1 MFILA
6 ALCMLG
12 SSAMFSLMNSFIRLL
27 SESMHSSL
35 IVSWRNLMAL
45 ALLLPIAAY
54 RGFGT
59 LRTRRLKG
67 HFWRGL
73 VGMFGMQ
80 LWTYCIVTIDL
91 NVATALSFTAPLFA
105 CLFAVIFLHEKA
117 DHWRWLALFAGF
129 IGTLI
134 IIRPGMGDFSSVS
147 LVVLFT
153 TSLWATTGLLVKSL
167 TRTEP
172 PFRIVFLMTV
182 FMTIFSL
189 PFAVHVFRLPNAD
202 EFLLILCVAVT
213 SLAAHFLQVQAY
225 SMASVVSLM
234 PFDFTRLLFT
244 SIFAYLF
251 FSETLDEATFVG
263 GLIVLIS
270 AISIARR
277 DARMRAPSSIPRA

>member
-12 SSAMFSLMNSFIRLL
+12 SSAMFSLMNSFIRML

-35 IVSWRNLMAL
+35 IVSWRNLLAL
-45 ALLLPIAAY
+45 ALLLPLVGY
-54 RGFGT
+54 QGFAT
-59 LRTRRLKG
+59 MKTKRLKG

-105 CLFAVIFLHEKA
+105 CLFAVIFLREQA
-117 DHWRWLALFAGF
+117 DIYRWLALLTGFA
-129 IGTLI
+129 GTLI
-134 IIRPGMGDFSSVS
+134 IIQPGMGDFSSVS
-147 LVVLFT
+147 VVVLFT
-153 TSLWATTGLLVKSL
+153 TSLWAITGLMVKSL

-172 PFRIVFLMTV
+172 PLRIVFIMTV

-189 PFAVHVFRLPNAD
+189 PFAAHVFRLPTEHEAW
-202 EFLLILCVAVT
+202 LLLCVAIT

-225 SMASVVSLM
+225 SMATVVSLM

-244 SIFAYLF
+244 SIFAYVF
-251 FSETLDEATFVG
+251 FSEVLDEATLIG
-263 GLIVLIS
+263 GMVVLAS
-270 AISIARR
+270 AFSIARR